1 MFHPVPPDLEKSDG
15 ERLGDSSRVVDD
27 EEEEPRSL
35 LARPGRFVAVF
46 RPSTFLAALSFRF
59 AFLRF
64 APKEGATGT
73 MRRSSEDSTI
83 AGIVGSTPP
92 PLSKAKRNETKRKR
106 GEERRRTGTN
116 EDRKRRQRAPS
127 ARSSNLGHPLNSQ
140 KGPTAGTQNKNKIP
154 LNQIHKTDPTAG
166 TE

>member
-1 MFHPVPPDLEKSDG
+1 MSHPVPPDLEKSDG

-73 MRRSSEDSTI
+73 MPAIGRLHRRQHWVHPI
-83 AGIVGSTPP
+83 P
-92 PLSKAKRNETKRKR
+92 PLSKSKRNSKTKLKH
-106 GEERRRTGTN
+106 GVKGT
-116 EDRKRRQRAPS
+116 
-127 ARSSNLGHPLNSQ
+127 ARSSEGARRGDIHDSSKNGQHGLRFLRLTHTASSQ
-140 KGPTAGTQNKNKIP
+140 RVTRGVSDVAKSPA
-154 LNQIHKTDPTAG
+154 
-166 TE
+166 